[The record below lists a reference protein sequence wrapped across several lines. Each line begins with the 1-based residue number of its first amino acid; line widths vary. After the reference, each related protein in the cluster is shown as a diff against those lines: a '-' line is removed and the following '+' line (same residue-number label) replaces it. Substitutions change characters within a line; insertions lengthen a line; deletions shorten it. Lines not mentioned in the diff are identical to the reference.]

1 MAIWDDVIPPE
12 ERALYDRGGWGGVSG
27 YGARPALL
35 VVDMYT
41 AFVDPAYPYSSPDAP
56 GAVDAI
62 GRVLRQARASGVPV
76 FYSRGD
82 RTRNAAERG
91 HWKGSGRDHPV
102 MARPE
107 AYQIIPEL
115 APLPSESVV
124 VKIAPS
130 AFHGTCLLSLLV
142 YHNIDTVIVTGTVT
156 SGCVRATAVD
166 AFSYGLRV
174 VVAVE
179 CVYDRGRTSHKV
191 ALWDIYTRYGDVT
204 PVEDVLGYLR
214 TVSDG
219 AAREGG
225 RAPSH
230 ASRGGADR

>member
-1 MAIWDDVIPPE
+1 MAIWDDVIPLE

-27 YGARPALL
+27 FGLRPALL

-41 AFVDPAYPYSSPDAP
+41 AFVDPAYPYASPDAP
-56 GAVDAI
+56 AAVDAI
-62 GRVLRQARASGVPV
+62 GQVLRQARASGVPV

-91 HWKGSGRDHPV
+91 RWKGTGRDQPV

-107 AYQIIPEL
+107 AYQITPEL
-115 APLPSESVV
+115 APLPTESVV

-130 AFHGTCLLSLLV
+130 AFHGTYLLSLLV
-142 YHNIDTVIVTGTVT
+142 HHSIDTVIVTGTVT

-166 AFSYGLRV
+166 AFSYGFRV
-174 VVAVE
+174 VVPVE

-191 ALWDIYTRYGDVT
+191 ALWDIYTRYGDVIS
-204 PVEDVLGYLR
+204 VERVLAYLR
-214 TVSDG
+214 SASEGTAPDG
-219 AAREGG
+219 H
-225 RAPSH
+225 RAPSQTIH
-230 ASRGGADR
+230 GGSAR